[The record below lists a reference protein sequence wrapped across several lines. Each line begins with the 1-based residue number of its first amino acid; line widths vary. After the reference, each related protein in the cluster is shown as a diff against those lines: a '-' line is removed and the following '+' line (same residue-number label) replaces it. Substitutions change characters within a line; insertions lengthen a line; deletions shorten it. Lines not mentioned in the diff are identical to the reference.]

1 MRLSWINEV
10 FDAYNRDLE
19 ENPDVF
25 IRRDGRLLAQVRVE
39 LGTDE
44 WTDSRYLEVFE
55 EMHHTV
61 EALCRL
67 GFDDYVMPP
76 LPEEVGE
83 IRLGVHDWNEEKSP
97 LERARET
104 YRVYDGNTEGEE
116 AIFFSEDVFVME
128 ETGEEILVSVTDPA
142 EIEELLEL
150 FSFAERRQS
159 ISVFCRK
166 QDASGATVVVP
177 DRNIPSVAALFARLR
192 NETGHGHCFM
202 NGSGAA
208 VFVGRRTLPAETFDV
223 RF

>member
-1 MRLSWINEV
+1 LFTFYLLMRLSWINEV

-166 QDASGATVVVP
+166 QEVRGVVTVVGKDGSSFAVT
-177 DRNIPSVAALFARLR
+177 IPEGALPEKYILR
-192 NETGHGHCFM
+192 FSE
-202 NGSGAA
+202 
-208 VFVGRRTLPAETFDV
+208 L
-223 RF
+223 